1 MEKTN
6 KTIKRQSLTNRIIHW
21 MVAISTFMLIFS
33 GFGQMP
39 MYKRYNVVNIPGLG
53 WSGDYSITV
62 ILHYV
67 FALILVFA
75 VVYHLV
81 YHLIRKDFDIIP
93 RKGDIK
99 EAYQIIKAML
109 TGEKEPP
116 SDKYLAEQRLA
127 YAFMGGLL
135 LAIVISGVVKVW
147 KNLPGVEVSDSLVY
161 LMTTI
166 HNGATMLLIL
176 GIIGH
181 LAAFIIKANRNLIP
195 AMFSGKVQEEYVKE
209 RHSIWWKNIEKERA
223 EGREK
228 MKTEAM

>member
-1 MEKTN
+1 MEKIN

-21 MVAISTFMLIFS
+21 MVALSTFMLIFS

-99 EAYQIIKAML
+99 ESYQIIKAML

-127 YAFMGGLL
+127 YAFIGVLL

-209 RHSIWWKNIEKERA
+209 RHSIWWKNIEKEKA

-228 MKTEAM
+228 IGG

>member
-1 MEKTN
+1 METIN

-21 MVAISTFMLIFS
+21 MVALSTFMLIFS

-99 EAYQIIKAML
+99 ESYQIIKAML

-127 YAFMGGLL
+127 YAFIGVLL

-209 RHSIWWKNIEKERA
+209 RHSIWWKNIEKEKA

-228 MKTEAM
+228 IGG